1 MNQITDRDWEV
12 DGHIEND
19 WYVVPVCILGALVAL
34 IIFIGADNFIDV
46 MSDLIVGIRTNK

>member
-19 WYVVPVCILGALVAL
+19 WYVVPVLVLGAIVAM
-34 IIFIGADNFIDV
+34 IVFVGADRFIDV
-46 MSDLIVGIRTNK
+46 MSDFIVALH